1 MKIFKLFPLAC
12 AALMMSACS
21 SDDGNGSENPNIAS
35 EAQYLA
41 VNIVNVGTT
50 PTRAAGDYVNGT
62 DDENQI
68 NKIRFYFFHADGSP
82 YVLTNTTETT
92 TGTDVNWLEQN
103 PPITTTPPTP
113 AGQGTVDKVT
123 EAVLVI
129 QGKSAAAPATMVA
142 VINPET
148 LKDNATL
155 NNNGTVTLSELR
167 DSKFDT
173 QFYKLNAAGTTNE
186 AFVMT
191 NSVYREGGNTICPTL
206 VSGHLE
212 TTDAAAKANPVN
224 IYVERVAAKVSAK
237 VDNTTVPTG
246 FTANPWALGD
256 GTKWATDKYGME
268 VGTFG
273 TSTKIYAVIEGWGV
287 ADENSKA
294 MLEKQIDATWTDG
307 NLGITTWNTADYHRS
322 FWETMKPA
330 VGTDIYT
337 KANHSFNQYT
347 NNIATDFSN
356 ITYTLPN
363 TTQSTVSDVYN
374 GNNLTKFLVAATLR
388 YKDGTTW
395 KNADICRYRGIEYM
409 GGEEKLK
416 AIVAATYNKYY
427 TKNTTTGVYEPLAA
441 SDIKFEYARSV
452 ANTAAKEV
460 ADCQMVPTLVDAT
473 KEYYTKTVSSTGT
486 TYTLVAHNDDVV
498 KDIEMYPADI
508 RVDGKTYYYVPIRHL
523 GAATTNPAYYGVVR
537 NHYYQVNL
545 QSLKGSGSSVY
556 NPDREIKPVIPE
568 EVTSYLAAKINVLQ
582 WRVVSQ
588 DVNLGK

>member
-191 NSVYREGGNTICPTL
+191 NSVYREGGNTICPTF

-237 VDNTTVPTG
+237 VDVDANKLKTG
-246 FTANPWALGD
+246 N
-256 GTKWATDKYGME
+256 GTDWATDQYGME

-273 TSTKIYAVIEGWGV
+273 KSTKIYAVIEGWGV
-287 ADENSKA
+287 ADENSQA
-294 MLEKQIDATWTDG
+294 MLEKQIDATWT
-307 NLGITTWNTADYHRS
+307 NASLGITPWNTADYHRS

-330 VGTDIYT
+330 VGTDIYE
-337 KANHSFNQYT
+337 KANHSFNQYKSKIA
-347 NNIATDFSN
+347 NNFTN

-363 TTQSTVSDVYN
+363 TTQTVVSDVYN
-374 GNNLTKFLVAATLR
+374 DNNLTKFLVAATLK
-388 YKDGTTW
+388 YYDGTTW
-395 KNADICRYRGIEYM
+395 RNADICRYRGIEYM
-409 GGEEKLK
+409 GGEAKLK
-416 AIVAATYNKYY
+416 EVVAATYNKYY
-427 TKNTTTGVYEPLAA
+427 TKNTAGEYEPLAA
-441 SDIKFEYARSV
+441 SDIKFDYTRSV
-452 ANTAAKEV
+452 ENTVAKKV

-486 TYTLVAHNDDVV
+486 TYTLVANNNDVV

-508 RVDGKTYYYVPIRHL
+508 RVNGKTYYYVPIRHL
-523 GAATTNPAYYGVVR
+523 GAATTDPAYYGVVR
-537 NHYYQVNL
+537 NHYYQINL
-545 QSLKGSGSSVY
+545 QSLKGFGSSVY
-556 NPDREIKPVIPE
+556 DPDREIKPVIPAE
-568 EVTSYLAAKINVLQ
+568 ETSYLAAKINVLQ

>member
-12 AALMMSACS
+12 AALMMTACAT
-21 SDDGNGSENPNIAS
+21 DNDENGGGTKPAGD
-35 EAQYLA
+35 AQYLA
-41 VNIVNVGTT
+41 VNIMNVGTT
-50 PTRAAGDYVNGT
+50 PTRATEDYVNGT
-62 DDENQI
+62 DDENKI
-68 NKIRFYFFHADGSP
+68 NTIRFYFFHADGSP

-92 TGTDVNWLEQN
+92 TGTDVNWLEKTN
-103 PPITTTPPTP
+103 PTTKAPTP

-129 QGKSAAAPATMVA
+129 QGKSLAAPATMVA

-155 NNNGTVTLSELR
+155 NNKGTVTLSELR

-212 TTDAAAKANPVN
+212 TSDVAAKNNPVN

-237 VDNTTVPTG
+237 VDDN
-246 FTANPWALGD
+246 NLKLGH
-256 GTKWATDKYGME
+256 GTDWATDQYGME

-273 TSTKIYAVIEGWGV
+273 KSTKIYAVIEGWGI
-287 ADENSKA
+287 ADENSQA
-294 MLEKQIDATWTDG
+294 MLEKQIDATWTNT
-307 NLGITTWNTADYHRS
+307 NLGITPWNTADYHRS

-330 VGTDIYT
+330 VGTDIYK
-337 KANHSFNQYT
+337 KANHSFKQYT
-347 NNIATDFSN
+347 NKIANNFTN

-363 TTQSTVSDVYN
+363 TTQTVVSDVYN
-374 GNNLTKFLVAATLR
+374 GNNLTKFLVAATLK
-388 YKDGTTW
+388 YYDGTTW

-409 GGEEKLK
+409 GGEAKLK
-416 AIVAATYNKYY
+416 EVVAATYNKYY
-427 TKNTTTGVYEPLAA
+427 TKNTTTGEYEPLAA
-441 SDIKFEYARSV
+441 SDIKFDYARSV
-452 ANTAAKEV
+452 ENTSAKKVE
-460 ADCQMVPTLVDAT
+460 DCQMVPTLVDVT
-473 KEYYTKTVSSTGT
+473 KVYYTKNVSGTG
-486 TYTLVAHNDDVV
+486 YTPVADYKIVV

-508 RVDGKTYYYVPIRHL
+508 RVNGKTYYYVPIRHL
-523 GAATTNPAYYGVVR
+523 GAAATNPAYYGVVR

-545 QSLKGSGSSVY
+545 QSLKGFGSSVY
-556 NPDREIKPVIPE
+556 NPDREIKPVIPAE
-568 EVTSYLAAKINVLQ
+568 EASYLAAQINVLQ
-582 WRVVSQ
+582 WRVVKQ

>member
-50 PTRAAGDYVNGT
+50 PTRATEDYVNGT
-62 DDENQI
+62 DDENKI
-68 NKIRFYFFHADGSP
+68 NTIRFYFFHADGSP

-155 NNNGTVTLSELR
+155 NNKGTVTLSELR

-212 TTDAAAKANPVN
+212 TSDLAAKANPVN

-237 VDNTTVPTG
+237 VDVDANKLKTG
-246 FTANPWALGD
+246 N
-256 GTKWATDKYGME
+256 GTDWATDQYGME

-273 TSTKIYAVIEGWGV
+273 KSTKIYAVIEGWGV
-287 ADENSKA
+287 ADENSQA
-294 MLEKQIDATWTDG
+294 MLEKQIDATWT
-307 NLGITTWNTADYHRS
+307 NASLGITTWNTADYHRS

-330 VGTDIYT
+330 VGTDIYK
-337 KANHSFNQYT
+337 KANHSFNEYKSKIA
-347 NNIATDFSN
+347 NNFSN

-363 TTQSTVSDVYN
+363 TTQTVVSDVYN
-374 GNNLTKFLVAATLR
+374 GNNLTKFLVAATLK
-388 YKDGTTW
+388 YYDGTNW
-395 KNADICRYRGIEYM
+395 RNANICRYRGIEYM
-409 GGEEKLK
+409 GGEAKLK
-416 AIVAATYNKYY
+416 EVVAATYNKYY
-427 TKNTTTGVYEPLAA
+427 TKNATGDFEPLAA
-441 SDIKFEYARSV
+441 SDIKFASARSV
-452 ANTAAKEV
+452 ENTAAKVV
-460 ADCQMVPTLVDAT
+460 ADCQMVPTLVDAA

-486 TYTLVAHNDDVV
+486 NYTLVANNNNVV

-508 RVDGKTYYYVPIRHL
+508 RVNGKTYYYVPIRHL
-523 GAATTNPAYYGVVR
+523 GANTTDPAYYGVVR
-537 NHYYQVNL
+537 NHYYQINL
-545 QSLKGSGSSVY
+545 QSLKGFGSSVY
-556 NPDREIKPVIPE
+556 DPDREIKPVIPAE
-568 EVTSYLAAKINVLQ
+568 ETSYLAAKINVLQ

>member
-237 VDNTTVPTG
+237 VDVDANKLKTG
-246 FTANPWALGD
+246 N
-256 GTKWATDKYGME
+256 GTDWATDQYGME

-273 TSTKIYAVIEGWGV
+273 KSTKIYAVIEGWGV
-287 ADENSKA
+287 ADENSQA
-294 MLEKQIDATWTDG
+294 MLEKQIDATWT
-307 NLGITTWNTADYHRS
+307 NATLGITPWNTADYHRS

-330 VGTDIYT
+330 VGTDIYE
-337 KANHSFNQYT
+337 KANHSFNQYKSKIA
-347 NNIATDFSN
+347 NNFTN

-363 TTQSTVSDVYN
+363 TTQTVVSDVYN
-374 GNNLTKFLVAATLR
+374 DNNLTKFLVAATLK
-388 YKDGTTW
+388 YYDGTTW
-395 KNADICRYRGIEYM
+395 RNADICRYRGIEYM
-409 GGEEKLK
+409 GGEAKLK
-416 AIVAATYNKYY
+416 EVVAATYNKYY
-427 TKNTTTGVYEPLAA
+427 TKNTAGEYEPLAA
-441 SDIKFEYARSV
+441 SDIKFDYTRSV
-452 ANTAAKEV
+452 ENTVAKKV

-486 TYTLVAHNDDVV
+486 TYTLVANNNDVV

-508 RVDGKTYYYVPIRHL
+508 RVNGKTYYYVPIRHL

-537 NHYYQVNL
+537 NHYYQINL
-545 QSLKGSGSSVY
+545 QSLKGFGSSVY
-556 NPDREIKPVIPE
+556 DPDREIKPVIPAE
-568 EVTSYLAAKINVLQ
+568 ETSYLAAKINVLQ

-588 DVNLGK
+588 NVNLGK

>member
-41 VNIVNVGTT
+41 VNIVNVGAA
-50 PTRAAGDYVNGT
+50 PTRATEDYVNGT
-62 DDENQI
+62 DDENKI
-68 NKIRFYFFHADGSP
+68 NTIRFYFFHADGSP

-155 NNNGTVTLSELR
+155 NNKGTVTLSELR

-212 TTDAAAKANPVN
+212 TSDLAAKANPVN

-237 VDNTTVPTG
+237 VDVDANKLKTG
-246 FTANPWALGD
+246 N
-256 GTKWATDKYGME
+256 GTDWATDQYGME

-273 TSTKIYAVIEGWGV
+273 KSTKIYAVIEGWGV
-287 ADENSKA
+287 ADENSQA
-294 MLEKQIDATWTDG
+294 MLEKQIDATWT
-307 NLGITTWNTADYHRS
+307 NTSLGITPWNTADYHRS

-330 VGTDIYT
+330 VGTDIYN
-337 KANHSFNQYT
+337 KANHSFNEYT
-347 NNIATDFSN
+347 SKIANNFSN

-363 TTQSTVSDVYN
+363 TTQTVVSDVYN
-374 GNNLTKFLVAATLR
+374 GNNLTKFLVAATLK
-388 YKDGTTW
+388 YYDGTNW
-395 KNADICRYRGIEYM
+395 RNADICRYRGIEYM
-409 GGEEKLK
+409 GGEAKLK
-416 AIVAATYNKYY
+416 EVVAATYNKYY
-427 TKNTTTGVYEPLAA
+427 TKNTAGEYEPLAA
-441 SDIKFEYARSV
+441 SDIKFDYTRSV
-452 ANTAAKEV
+452 ENTVAKKV

-486 TYTLVAHNDDVV
+486 TYTLVANNNDVV

-508 RVDGKTYYYVPIRHL
+508 RVNGKTYYYVPIRHL
-523 GAATTNPAYYGVVR
+523 GAATTDPAYYGVVR
-537 NHYYQVNL
+537 NHYYQINL
-545 QSLKGSGSSVY
+545 QSLKGFGSSVY
-556 NPDREIKPVIPE
+556 DPDREIKPVIPAE
-568 EVTSYLAAKINVLQ
+568 ETSYLAAKINVLQ

>member
-50 PTRAAGDYVNGT
+50 PTRATEDYVNGT
-62 DDENQI
+62 DDENKI
-68 NKIRFYFFHADGSP
+68 NTIRFYFFHADGSP

-155 NNNGTVTLSELR
+155 NNKGTVTLSELR

-212 TTDAAAKANPVN
+212 TSDLAAKANPVN

-237 VDNTTVPTG
+237 VDVDANKLKTG
-246 FTANPWALGD
+246 N
-256 GTKWATDKYGME
+256 GTDWATDQYGME

-273 TSTKIYAVIEGWGV
+273 KSTKIYAVIEGWGV
-287 ADENSKA
+287 ADENSQA
-294 MLEKQIDATWTDG
+294 MLEKQIDATWT
-307 NLGITTWNTADYHRS
+307 NTSLGITPWNTADYHRS

-330 VGTDIYT
+330 VGTDIYN
-337 KANHSFNQYT
+337 KANHSFNEYT
-347 NNIATDFSN
+347 SKIANNFSN

-363 TTQSTVSDVYN
+363 TTQTVVSDVYN
-374 GNNLTKFLVAATLR
+374 GNNLTKFLVAATLK
-388 YKDGTTW
+388 YYDGTNW
-395 KNADICRYRGIEYM
+395 RNADICRYRGIEYM
-409 GGEEKLK
+409 GGEAKLK
-416 AIVAATYNKYY
+416 EVVAATYNKYY
-427 TKNTTTGVYEPLAA
+427 TKNTAGEYEPLAA
-441 SDIKFEYARSV
+441 SDIKFDYTRSV
-452 ANTAAKEV
+452 ENTVAKKV

-486 TYTLVAHNDDVV
+486 TYTLVANNNDVV

-508 RVDGKTYYYVPIRHL
+508 RVNGKTYYYVPIRHL
-523 GAATTNPAYYGVVR
+523 GAATTDPAYYGVVR
-537 NHYYQVNL
+537 NHYYQINL
-545 QSLKGSGSSVY
+545 QSLKGFGSSVY
-556 NPDREIKPVIPE
+556 DPDREIKPVIPAE
-568 EVTSYLAAKINVLQ
+568 ETSYLAAKINVLQ

-588 DVNLGK
+588 SVDLGK

>member
-12 AALMMSACS
+12 AALMMSACG
-21 SDDGNGSENPNIAS
+21 SDNDIEGGSTNPAGD
-35 EAQYLA
+35 AQYLA

-50 PTRAAGDYVNGT
+50 PTRAGEYVDGT
-62 DDENQI
+62 TAENQI
-68 NKIRFYFFHADGSP
+68 SKVRFYFFHDDGSP
-82 YVLTNTTETT
+82 YVLVNTTETT
-92 TGTDVNWLEQN
+92 TDGDVNWLEQI
-103 PPITTTPPTP
+103 PPISITPPTH

-123 EAVLVI
+123 QAVLVI

-148 LKDNATL
+148 LNDNATL
-155 NNNGTVTLSELR
+155 NNKGTVTLSELR

-173 QFYKLNAAGTTNE
+173 QFYKLDAGTNKD
-186 AFVMT
+186 FVMT

-212 TTDAAAKANPVN
+212 ESDTKAKDNPVN

-237 VDNTTVPTG
+237 VDNTTIPTG
-246 FTANPWALGD
+246 FTTNPWALGN
-256 GTKWATDKYGME
+256 GTNWATDNYGME

-273 TSTKIYAVIEGWGV
+273 TSTKIYAVIQGWGV

-294 MLEKQIDATWTDG
+294 MLEKQIDATWTDAT
-307 NLGITTWNTADYHRS
+307 LGITTWNTADYHRS

-347 NNIATDFSN
+347 NKIATDFSN

-363 TTQSTVSDVYN
+363 TTQSVVSDVYN

-409 GGEEKLK
+409 GGEAKLK
-416 AIVAATYNKYY
+416 AVVAATYNKYY
-427 TKNTTTGVYEPLAA
+427 TKNTTTGLYEPLAA
-441 SDIKFEYARSV
+441 SDIKFDYTRSV

-473 KEYYTKTVSSTGT
+473 KGYYTKTVSSTGT
-486 TYTLVAHNDDVV
+486 TYTPVAKDDVV
-498 KDIEMYPADI
+498 KDIETYPADI
-508 RVDGKTYYYVPIRHL
+508 RKNGKTYYYVPIRHL
-523 GAATTNPAYYGVVR
+523 GTATSDPAYYGVVR

-545 QSLKGSGSSVY
+545 QSLKGFGSSVY

-568 EVTSYLAAKINVLQ
+568 EVTSFLAAKINVLQ

-588 DVNLGK
+588 NVNLGK

>member
-50 PTRAAGDYVNGT
+50 PTRGSSADPNYADGTAA
-62 DDENQI
+62 ENQI
-68 NKIRFYFFHADGSP
+68 NKVRFYFFNADGSP
-82 YVLTNTTETT
+82 YTLVGTEETT
-92 TGTDVNWLEQN
+92 TEPNVNWLEQKT
-103 PPITTTPPTP
+103 ITTTE
-113 AGQGTVDKVT
+113 GTTGSVDKVLNT
-123 EAVLVI
+123 VLVI
-129 QGKSAAAPATMVA
+129 NGSKAAAPATMVA

-191 NSVYREGGNTICPTL
+191 NSVYREGGNTICPSL
-206 VSGHLE
+206 ISGHLE
-212 TTDAAAKANPVN
+212 TTADAARTNPVN

-237 VDNTTVPTG
+237 VDDTTVPAG
-246 FTANPWALGD
+246 FSVNPWVKGD
-256 GTKWATDKYGME
+256 GTKWATDQYGME

-273 TSTKIYAVIEGWGV
+273 KSTKIYAVIEGWGV
-287 ADENSKA
+287 ADENSQA
-294 MLEKQIDATWTDG
+294 MLEKQIDATWTNT

-330 VGTDIYT
+330 VGTDIYK
-337 KANHSFNQYT
+337 KANHSFNQYKSK
-347 NNIATDFSN
+347 IATDFTN

-363 TTQSTVSDVYN
+363 TTQTAVSDVYN
-374 GNNLTKFLVAATLR
+374 GNNLTKFLVAATLK
-388 YKDGTTW
+388 YYDGTNW
-395 KNADICRYRGIEYM
+395 QNAEICRYRGIEYM
-409 GGEEKLK
+409 GGEAKLK
-416 AIVAATYNKYY
+416 KVVAATYNKYY
-427 TKNTTTGVYEPLAA
+427 TKNTTGGYEPLAA

-452 ANTAAKEV
+452 ETAKKV
-460 ADCQMVPTLVDAT
+460 ADCQMVPTLVDAA

-486 TYTLVAHNDDVV
+486 TYTKVADNNVVV

-508 RVDGKTYYYVPIRHL
+508 RVNGKTYYYVPIRHL
-523 GAATTNPAYYGVVR
+523 GAAATNPAYYGVVR
-537 NHYYQVNL
+537 NHYYQINL
-545 QSLKGSGSSVY
+545 QSLKGFGSSVY
-556 NPDREIKPVIPE
+556 NPDKEIIPVIPAE
-568 EVTSYLAAKINVLQ
+568 ETSYLAAQINVLQ

>member
-21 SDDGNGSENPNIAS
+21 SDNDIEGGSTNPAGD
-35 EAQYLA
+35 AQYLA

-50 PTRAAGDYVNGT
+50 PTRATDYVNGT
-62 DDENQI
+62 DDEN
-68 NKIRFYFFHADGSP
+68 KISNVRFYFFHDDGSP
-82 YVLTNTTETT
+82 YVLVNTTETT
-92 TGTDVNWLEQN
+92 TDGDVNWLEQR
-103 PPITTTPPTP
+103 PPISITSPTP

-142 VINPET
+142 IINPET
-148 LKDNATL
+148 LNDATL
-155 NNNGTVTLSELR
+155 NNKGTVTLSELR

-173 QFYKLNAAGTTNE
+173 QFYKLNAGTNE
-186 AFVMT
+186 DFVMT

-212 TTDAAAKANPVN
+212 ESDTEARNNPVN

-246 FTANPWALGD
+246 STTNPWALGD
-256 GTKWATDKYGME
+256 GTNWETDKYGME

-294 MLEKQIDATWTDG
+294 MLEKQIDATWNDG

-347 NNIATDFSN
+347 NKIATDFSN

-427 TKNTTTGVYEPLAA
+427 TKNTAGGYEPLAA

-452 ANTAAKEV
+452 ANASAKKVE
-460 ADCQMVPTLVDAT
+460 DCQMVPTLVDAT

-486 TYTLVAHNDDVV
+486 SYTKVTDNNSVV

-508 RVDGKTYYYVPIRHL
+508 RVNGKTYYYVPIRHL
-523 GAATTNPAYYGVVR
+523 GAATTDPAYYGVVR

-545 QSLKGSGSSVY
+545 QSLKGFGSSVY

-588 DVNLGK
+588 NVNLGK

>member
-237 VDNTTVPTG
+237 VDVDANKLKTG
-246 FTANPWALGD
+246 N
-256 GTKWATDKYGME
+256 GTDWATDQYGME

-273 TSTKIYAVIEGWGV
+273 KSTKIYAVIEGWGV
-287 ADENSKA
+287 ADENSQA
-294 MLEKQIDATWTDG
+294 MLEKQIDATWTNT
-307 NLGITTWNTADYHRS
+307 NLGITPWNTADYHRS

-330 VGTDIYT
+330 AGTDIYT

-347 NNIATDFSN
+347 NKIANDFTN

-363 TTQSTVSDVYN
+363 TTQSVVSDVYN
-374 GNNLTKFLVAATLR
+374 GNNLTKFLVAATLK
-388 YKDGTTW
+388 YYDGTNW
-395 KNADICRYRGIEYM
+395 VNADICRYRGIEYM
-409 GGEEKLK
+409 GGEAKLK
-416 AIVAATYNKYY
+416 AVVAATYNKYY
-427 TKNTTTGVYEPLAA
+427 TKNTTTGGYEPLAA
-441 SDIKFEYARSV
+441 SDIKFDYARSV
-452 ANTAAKEV
+452 ANAAAKKVE
-460 ADCQMVPTLVDAT
+460 DCQMVPTLVDAT
-473 KEYYTKTVSSTGT
+473 KGYYTKTVSSTGT
-486 TYTLVAHNDDVV
+486 TYTPVAKDDVV

-508 RVDGKTYYYVPIRHL
+508 RENGKTYYYVPIRHL

-545 QSLKGSGSSVY
+545 QSLKGFGSSVY

>member
-1 MKIFKLFPLAC
+1 MKMFKFFPLAC
-12 AALMMSACS
+12 AAMMMCACS
-21 SDDGNGSENPNIAS
+21 SDDPGDGKGNPNIAS

-50 PTRAAGDYVNGT
+50 PTRAEVYENGT
-62 DDENQI
+62 DAENQI
-68 NKIRFYFFHADGSP
+68 SKVRFYFFHDDGSP
-82 YVLTNTTETT
+82 YVLVNTTETT
-92 TGTDVNWLEQN
+92 TDGDVNWLEQI
-103 PPITTTPPTP
+103 PPIHTTSPTP

-123 EAVLVI
+123 QAVLVI

-155 NNNGTVTLSELR
+155 NNKGTVTLSELR

-186 AFVMT
+186 DFVMT

-212 TTDAAAKANPVN
+212 GSDTEAKANPVN

-237 VDNTTVPTG
+237 VDNTTIPTG
-246 FTANPWALGD
+246 FTTNPWALGD
-256 GTKWATDKYGME
+256 GTNWATDKYGME

-294 MLEKQIDATWTDG
+294 MLEKQIDATWTDAT
-307 NLGITTWNTADYHRS
+307 LGIATWNTADYHRS

-330 VGTDIYT
+330 VGADIYT
-337 KANHSFNQYT
+337 KANHSFKQYT
-347 NNIATDFSN
+347 NKIATDFTN

-363 TTQSTVSDVYN
+363 TTQTVVSEVYN

-388 YKDGTTW
+388 YKEGTTW

-409 GGEEKLK
+409 GGEAKLK
-416 AIVAATYNKYY
+416 AVVAATYNKYY
-427 TKNTTTGVYEPLAA
+427 TKNTTGGYEPLAV
-441 SDIKFEYARSV
+441 SDIKFVYDRSV
-452 ANTAAKEV
+452 PNAAAKKVE
-460 ADCQMVPTLVDAT
+460 DCQMVPTLVDAT

-486 TYTLVAHNDDVV
+486 SYTKVTDNNSVV

-508 RVDGKTYYYVPIRHL
+508 RVNGKTYYYVPIRHL
-523 GAATTNPAYYGVVR
+523 GAPTTAPAYYGVVR
-537 NHYYQVNL
+537 NHYYQINL
-545 QSLKGSGSSVY
+545 QSLKGFGSSVY

-568 EVTSYLAAKINVLQ
+568 EETSYLAAKINVLQ

>member
-12 AALMMSACS
+12 AALMMSACG
-21 SDDGNGSENPNIAS
+21 SDNDIEGGATKPGGD
-35 EAQYLA
+35 AQYLA

-50 PTRAAGDYVNGT
+50 PTRATEDYVNGT
-62 DDENQI
+62 DDENKI
-68 NKIRFYFFHADGSP
+68 NTIRFYFFHADGSP

-92 TGTDVNWLEQN
+92 TGTDVNWLEKN
-103 PPITTTPPTP
+103 APSTTAPTP
-113 AGQGTVDKVT
+113 AGQGTVDKIT

-155 NNNGTVTLSELR
+155 NNKGTVTLSELR

-212 TTDAAAKANPVN
+212 TSDVAAKNNPVN

-237 VDNTTVPTG
+237 VDDN
-246 FTANPWALGD
+246 NLKLGH
-256 GTKWATDKYGME
+256 GTDWATDQYGME

-273 TSTKIYAVIEGWGV
+273 KSTKIYAVIEGWGV
-287 ADENSKA
+287 ADENSQA
-294 MLEKQIDATWTDG
+294 MLEKQIDATWTDT

-330 VGTDIYT
+330 VGTNIYK

-347 NNIATDFSN
+347 SKIGTDFTN

-363 TTQSTVSDVYN
+363 TTQTVVSDVYN
-374 GNNLTKFLVAATLR
+374 GNNLTKFLVAATLK
-388 YKDGTTW
+388 YYDGTTW

-409 GGEEKLK
+409 GGEAKLK
-416 AIVAATYNKYY
+416 EVVAATYNKYY
-427 TKNTTTGVYEPLAA
+427 TKNATGDFEPLAA
-441 SDIKFEYARSV
+441 SDIKFTYARSV
-452 ANTAAKEV
+452 ENTAAKVV
-460 ADCQMVPTLVDAT
+460 ADCQMVPTLVDAA

-486 TYTLVAHNDDVV
+486 NYTLVANNNNVV

-508 RVDGKTYYYVPIRHL
+508 RVNGKTYYYVPIRHL
-523 GAATTNPAYYGVVR
+523 GANTTDPAYYGVVR
-537 NHYYQVNL
+537 NHYYQINL
-545 QSLKGSGSSVY
+545 QSLKGFGSSVY
-556 NPDREIKPVIPE
+556 DPDKEIIPVIPAE
-568 EVTSYLAAKINVLQ
+568 ETSYLAAQINVLQ
-582 WRVVSQ
+582 WRVVKQ

>member
-1 MKIFKLFPLAC
+1 MKMFKFFPLAC
-12 AALMMSACS
+12 AAMMMCACS
-21 SDDGNGSENPNIAS
+21 SDDPGEGKGNPNVAG

-50 PTRAAGDYVNGT
+50 PTRAGEVYENGT
-62 DDENQI
+62 DAE
-68 NKIRFYFFHADGSP
+68 NKISMVRFYFFHADGSP
-82 YVLTNTTETT
+82 YVLTNTDETT
-92 TGTDVNWLEQN
+92 TGTDVNWLEQK
-103 PPITTTPPTP
+103 PPINTTSPTP
-113 AGQGTVDKVT
+113 EGQGTVDKVT
-123 EAVLVI
+123 ESVLVI

-148 LKDNATL
+148 LKDNETL
-155 NNNGTVTLSELR
+155 NNKGTVTLSELR

-173 QFYKLNAAGTTNE
+173 QFYKLNGGTNE
-186 AFVMT
+186 DFVMT

-212 TTDAAAKANPVN
+212 TSATAAKDNPVN

-246 FTANPWALGD
+246 FTANPWEVGD
-256 GTKWATDKYGME
+256 GTKWATDQYGME

-273 TSTKIYAVIEGWGV
+273 KSTKIYAVIEGWGV
-287 ADENSKA
+287 ADENSQA
-294 MLEKQIDATWTDG
+294 MLEKQIDATWTDT

-330 VGTDIYT
+330 VGTDIYK

-347 NNIATDFSN
+347 SKIATDFTN

-363 TTQSTVSDVYN
+363 TTQTVVSDVYN
-374 GNNLTKFLVAATLR
+374 GNNLTKFLVAATLK
-388 YKDGTTW
+388 YYDGTTW

-409 GGEEKLK
+409 GGEAKLK
-416 AIVAATYNKYY
+416 AVVAATYNKYY
-427 TKNTTTGVYEPLAA
+427 TKNTTGGYEPLAA
-441 SDIKFEYARSV
+441 SDIKFDYARSV
-452 ANTAAKEV
+452 ENTAAMKVE
-460 ADCQMVPTLVDAT
+460 DCQMVPTLADAT

-486 TYTLVAHNDDVV
+486 TYTLVTNNDIVV
-498 KDIEMYPADI
+498 KDIETYPADI
-508 RVDGKTYYYVPIRHL
+508 RVNGKTYYYVPIRHL
-523 GAATTNPAYYGVVR
+523 GGAATNPAYYGVVR

-545 QSLKGSGSSVY
+545 QSLKGFGSSVY
-556 NPDREIKPVIPE
+556 NPDREIKPVIPDE
-568 EVTSYLAAKINVLQ
+568 EHSYLAAKINVLQ

>member
-50 PTRAAGDYVNGT
+50 PTRATEDYVNGT
-62 DDENQI
+62 DDENKI
-68 NKIRFYFFHADGSP
+68 NTIRFYFFHADGSP

-155 NNNGTVTLSELR
+155 NNKGTVTLSELR

-212 TTDAAAKANPVN
+212 TSDLAAKANPVN

-237 VDNTTVPTG
+237 VDVDANKLKTG
-246 FTANPWALGD
+246 N
-256 GTKWATDKYGME
+256 GTDWATDQYGME

-273 TSTKIYAVIEGWGV
+273 KSTKIYAVIEGWGV
-287 ADENSKA
+287 ADENSQA
-294 MLEKQIDATWTDG
+294 MLEKQIDATWT
-307 NLGITTWNTADYHRS
+307 NTSLGITPWNTADYHRS

-330 VGTDIYT
+330 VGTDIYN
-337 KANHSFNQYT
+337 KANHSFNEYT
-347 NNIATDFSN
+347 SKIANNFSN

-363 TTQSTVSDVYN
+363 TTQTVVSDVYN
-374 GNNLTKFLVAATLR
+374 GNNLTKFLVAATLK
-388 YKDGTTW
+388 YYDGTNW
-395 KNADICRYRGIEYM
+395 RNADICRYRGIEYM
-409 GGEEKLK
+409 GGEAKLK
-416 AIVAATYNKYY
+416 EVVAATYNKYY
-427 TKNTTTGVYEPLAA
+427 TKNTAGEYEPLAA
-441 SDIKFEYARSV
+441 SDIKFDYTRSV
-452 ANTAAKEV
+452 ENTVAKKV

-486 TYTLVAHNDDVV
+486 TYTKVADNNVVV

-508 RVDGKTYYYVPIRHL
+508 RVNGKTYYYVPIRHL
-523 GAATTNPAYYGVVR
+523 GAATTDPAYYGVVR
-537 NHYYQVNL
+537 NHYYQINL
-545 QSLKGSGSSVY
+545 QSLKGFGSSVY
-556 NPDREIKPVIPE
+556 DPDREIKPVIPAE
-568 EVTSYLAAKINVLQ
+568 ETSYLAAKINVLQ

>member
-50 PTRAAGDYVNGT
+50 PTRATEDYVNGT
-62 DDENQI
+62 DDENKI
-68 NKIRFYFFHADGSP
+68 NTIRFYFFHADGSP

-155 NNNGTVTLSELR
+155 NNKGTVTLSELR

-212 TTDAAAKANPVN
+212 TSDLAAKANPVN

-237 VDNTTVPTG
+237 VDVDANKLKTG
-246 FTANPWALGD
+246 N
-256 GTKWATDKYGME
+256 GTDWATDQYGME

-273 TSTKIYAVIEGWGV
+273 KSTKIYAVIEGWGV
-287 ADENSKA
+287 ADENSQA
-294 MLEKQIDATWTDG
+294 MLEKQIDATWT
-307 NLGITTWNTADYHRS
+307 NTSLGITPWNTADYHRS

-330 VGTDIYT
+330 VGTDIYN
-337 KANHSFNQYT
+337 KANHSFNEYT
-347 NNIATDFSN
+347 SKIANNFSN

-363 TTQSTVSDVYN
+363 TTQTVVSDVYN
-374 GNNLTKFLVAATLR
+374 GNNLTKFLVAATLK
-388 YKDGTTW
+388 YYDGTNW
-395 KNADICRYRGIEYM
+395 RNADICRYRGIEYM
-409 GGEEKLK
+409 GGEAKLK
-416 AIVAATYNKYY
+416 EVVAATYNKYY
-427 TKNTTTGVYEPLAA
+427 TKNTAGEYEPLAA
-441 SDIKFEYARSV
+441 SDIKFDYTRSV
-452 ANTAAKEV
+452 ENTVAKKV

-486 TYTLVAHNDDVV
+486 TYTLVANNNDVV

-508 RVDGKTYYYVPIRHL
+508 RVNGKTYYYVPIRHL
-523 GAATTNPAYYGVVR
+523 GAATTDPAYYGVVR
-537 NHYYQVNL
+537 NHYYQINL
-545 QSLKGSGSSVY
+545 QSLKGFGSSVY
-556 NPDREIKPVIPE
+556 DPDREIKPVIPAE
-568 EVTSYLAAKINVLQ
+568 ETSYLAAKINVLQ

>member
-21 SDDGNGSENPNIAS
+21 SDDVNGSENPNIAS

-50 PTRAAGDYVNGT
+50 PTRATEDYVNGT
-62 DDENQI
+62 DDENKI
-68 NKIRFYFFHADGSP
+68 NTIRFYFFHADGSP

-155 NNNGTVTLSELR
+155 NNKGTVTLSELR

-173 QFYKLNAAGTTNE
+173 QFYKLEAGTNK

-212 TTDAAAKANPVN
+212 TSDLAAKANPVN

-237 VDNTTVPTG
+237 VDDTTVPTG
-246 FTANPWALGD
+246 FTANPWEVGD
-256 GTKWATDKYGME
+256 GTKWATDQYGME

-273 TSTKIYAVIEGWGV
+273 KSTKIYAVIEGWGV
-287 ADENSKA
+287 ADENSQA
-294 MLEKQIDATWTDG
+294 MLEKQIDATWT
-307 NLGITTWNTADYHRS
+307 NTSLGITPWNTADYHRS

-330 VGTDIYT
+330 VGTDIYN
-337 KANHSFNQYT
+337 KANHSFNEYT
-347 NNIATDFSN
+347 SKIANNFSN

-363 TTQSTVSDVYN
+363 TTQTVVSDVYN
-374 GNNLTKFLVAATLR
+374 GNNLTKFLVAATLK
-388 YKDGTTW
+388 YYDGTNW
-395 KNADICRYRGIEYM
+395 RNADICRYRGIEYM
-409 GGEEKLK
+409 GGEAKLK
-416 AIVAATYNKYY
+416 EVVAATYNKYY
-427 TKNTTTGVYEPLAA
+427 TKNTAGEYEPLAA
-441 SDIKFEYARSV
+441 SDIKFDYTRSV
-452 ANTAAKEV
+452 ENTVAKKV
-460 ADCQMVPTLVDAT
+460 ADCQMVPTLVDRT

-486 TYTLVAHNDDVV
+486 TYTLVTNNDDVV

-508 RVDGKTYYYVPIRHL
+508 RENGKTYYYVPIRHL
-523 GAATTNPAYYGVVR
+523 GAATTDPAYYGVVR
-537 NHYYQVNL
+537 NHYYQINL
-545 QSLKGSGSSVY
+545 QSLKGFGSSVY
-556 NPDREIKPVIPE
+556 NPDREIKPVIPAE
-568 EVTSYLAAKINVLQ
+568 ETSYLAAKINVLQ

>member
-1 MKIFKLFPLAC
+1 
-12 AALMMSACS
+12 MSACS

-50 PTRAAGDYVNGT
+50 PTRATGDYVNGT

-155 NNNGTVTLSELR
+155 NNKGTVTLSELR

-212 TTDAAAKANPVN
+212 TSDLAAKANPVN

-237 VDNTTVPTG
+237 VDVDANKLKTG
-246 FTANPWALGD
+246 N
-256 GTKWATDKYGME
+256 GTDWATDQYGME

-273 TSTKIYAVIEGWGV
+273 KSTKIYAVIEGWGV
-287 ADENSKA
+287 ADENSQA
-294 MLEKQIDATWTDG
+294 MLEKQIDATWTDT

-330 VGTDIYT
+330 VGTDIYK

-347 NNIATDFSN
+347 SKIANNFTN

-363 TTQSTVSDVYN
+363 TTQTVVSDVYN
-374 GNNLTKFLVAATLR
+374 DNNLTKFLVAATLK
-388 YKDGTTW
+388 YYDGTTW
-395 KNADICRYRGIEYM
+395 RNADICRYRGIEYM
-409 GGEEKLK
+409 GGEAKLK
-416 AIVAATYNKYY
+416 EVVAATYNKYY
-427 TKNTTTGVYEPLAA
+427 TKNTAGEYEPLAA
-441 SDIKFEYARSV
+441 SDIKFDYTRSV
-452 ANTAAKEV
+452 ANTAAKKV

-486 TYTLVAHNDDVV
+486 TYTLVANNNDVV

-508 RVDGKTYYYVPIRHL
+508 RVNGKTYYYVPIRHL
-523 GAATTNPAYYGVVR
+523 GAATTDPAYYGVVR
-537 NHYYQVNL
+537 NHYYQINL
-545 QSLKGSGSSVY
+545 QSLKGFGSSVY
-556 NPDREIKPVIPE
+556 DPDREIKPVIPAE
-568 EVTSYLAAKINVLQ
+568 ETSYLAAKINVLQ

-588 DVNLGK
+588 DVDLGK

>member
-1 MKIFKLFPLAC
+1 MKMFKFFPLAC
-12 AALMMSACS
+12 AAMMMCACS
-21 SDDGNGSENPNIAS
+21 SDDPGDGKGNPNIAS

-50 PTRAAGDYVNGT
+50 PTRAEVYENGT
-62 DDENQI
+62 DAE
-68 NKIRFYFFHADGSP
+68 NKISNVRFYFFHDDGSP
-82 YVLTNTTETT
+82 YVLVNTTETT

-155 NNNGTVTLSELR
+155 NNKGTVTLSELR

-173 QFYKLNAAGTTNE
+173 QFYKLEAGTNK

-212 TTDAAAKANPVN
+212 TSDLAAKANPVN

-237 VDNTTVPTG
+237 VDDN
-246 FTANPWALGD
+246 NLKLGH
-256 GTKWATDKYGME
+256 GTDWATDQYGME

-273 TSTKIYAVIEGWGV
+273 KSTKIYAVIEGWGV
-287 ADENSKA
+287 ADENSQA
-294 MLEKQIDATWTDG
+294 MLEKQIDATWT
-307 NLGITTWNTADYHRS
+307 NASLGITPWNTADYHRS

-330 VGTDIYT
+330 VGTDIYK

-347 NNIATDFSN
+347 NKIANNFTN

-363 TTQSTVSDVYN
+363 TTQTVVSDVYN
-374 GNNLTKFLVAATLR
+374 DNNLTKFLVAATLK
-388 YKDGTTW
+388 YYDGTNW
-395 KNADICRYRGIEYM
+395 RNADICRYRGIEYM
-409 GGEEKLK
+409 GGEAKLK
-416 AIVAATYNKYY
+416 EVVAATYNKYY
-427 TKNTTTGVYEPLAA
+427 TKNTTTGEYEPLAA
-441 SDIKFEYARSV
+441 SDIKFDYARSV
-452 ANTAAKEV
+452 ENTSAKKVE
-460 ADCQMVPTLVDAT
+460 DCQMVPTLVDVT
-473 KEYYTKTVSSTGT
+473 KVYYTKNVSGTG
-486 TYTLVAHNDDVV
+486 YTPVADYKIVV

-508 RVDGKTYYYVPIRHL
+508 RVNGKTYYYVPIRHL
-523 GAATTNPAYYGVVR
+523 GAAATNPAYYGVVR
-537 NHYYQVNL
+537 NHYYQINL
-545 QSLKGSGSSVY
+545 QSLKGFGSSVY
-556 NPDREIKPVIPE
+556 NPDKEIIPVIPAE
-568 EVTSYLAAKINVLQ
+568 ETSYLAAQINVLQ

>member
-50 PTRAAGDYVNGT
+50 PTRATEDYVNGT
-62 DDENQI
+62 DDENKI
-68 NKIRFYFFHADGSP
+68 NTIRFYFFHADGSP

-155 NNNGTVTLSELR
+155 NNKGTVTLSELR

-212 TTDAAAKANPVN
+212 TSDLAAKANPVN

-237 VDNTTVPTG
+237 VDVDANKLKTG
-246 FTANPWALGD
+246 N
-256 GTKWATDKYGME
+256 GTDWATDQYGME

-273 TSTKIYAVIEGWGV
+273 KSTKIYAVIEGWGV
-287 ADENSKA
+287 ADENSQA
-294 MLEKQIDATWTDG
+294 MLEKQIDATWT
-307 NLGITTWNTADYHRS
+307 NTSLGITPWNTADYHRS

-330 VGTDIYT
+330 VGTDIYN
-337 KANHSFNQYT
+337 KANHSFNEYT
-347 NNIATDFSN
+347 SKIANNFSN

-363 TTQSTVSDVYN
+363 TTQTVVSDVYN
-374 GNNLTKFLVAATLR
+374 GNNLTKFLVAATLK
-388 YKDGTTW
+388 YYDGTNW
-395 KNADICRYRGIEYM
+395 RNADICRYRGIEYM
-409 GGEEKLK
+409 GGEAKLK
-416 AIVAATYNKYY
+416 EVVAATYNKYY
-427 TKNTTTGVYEPLAA
+427 TKNTAGEYEPLAA
-441 SDIKFEYARSV
+441 SDIKFDYTRSV
-452 ANTAAKEV
+452 ENTVAKKV

-486 TYTLVAHNDDVV
+486 TYTLVANNNDVV

-508 RVDGKTYYYVPIRHL
+508 RVNGKTYYYVPIRHL
-523 GAATTNPAYYGVVR
+523 GAATTDPAYYGVVR
-537 NHYYQVNL
+537 NHYYQINL
-545 QSLKGSGSSVY
+545 QSLKGFGSSVY
-556 NPDREIKPVIPE
+556 DPDREIKPVIPAE
-568 EVTSYLAAKINVLQ
+568 ETSYLAAKINVLQ

-588 DVNLGK
+588 KVDLGK

>member
-12 AALMMSACS
+12 AALMMTACAT
-21 SDDGNGSENPNIAS
+21 DNDENGGGTKPAGD
-35 EAQYLA
+35 AQYLA
-41 VNIVNVGTT
+41 VNIMNVGTT
-50 PTRAAGDYVNGT
+50 PTRATEDYVNGT
-62 DDENQI
+62 DDENKI
-68 NKIRFYFFHADGSP
+68 NTIRFYFFHADGSP

-92 TGTDVNWLEQN
+92 TGTDVNWLEKTN
-103 PPITTTPPTP
+103 PTTKAPTP

-129 QGKSAAAPATMVA
+129 QGKSLAAPATMVA

-155 NNNGTVTLSELR
+155 NNKGTVTLSELR

-212 TTDAAAKANPVN
+212 TSDVAAKNNPVN

-237 VDNTTVPTG
+237 VDDN
-246 FTANPWALGD
+246 NLKLGH
-256 GTKWATDKYGME
+256 GTDWATDQYGME

-273 TSTKIYAVIEGWGV
+273 KSTKIYAVIEGWGI
-287 ADENSKA
+287 ADENSQA
-294 MLEKQIDATWTDG
+294 MLEKQIDATWTNT
-307 NLGITTWNTADYHRS
+307 NLGITPWNTADYHRS

-330 VGTDIYT
+330 VGTDIYK
-337 KANHSFNQYT
+337 KANHSFKQYT
-347 NNIATDFSN
+347 NKIANNFTN

-363 TTQSTVSDVYN
+363 TTQTVVSDVYN
-374 GNNLTKFLVAATLR
+374 GNNLTKFLVAATLK
-388 YKDGTTW
+388 YYDGTTW

-409 GGEEKLK
+409 GGEAKLK
-416 AIVAATYNKYY
+416 EVVAATYNKYY
-427 TKNTTTGVYEPLAA
+427 TKNTTTGEYEPLAA
-441 SDIKFEYARSV
+441 SDIKFDYARSIE
-452 ANTAAKEV
+452 NTSAKKVE
-460 ADCQMVPTLVDAT
+460 DCQMVPTLVDVT
-473 KEYYTKTVSSTGT
+473 KVYYTKNVSGTG
-486 TYTLVAHNDDVV
+486 YTPVADYKIVV

-508 RVDGKTYYYVPIRHL
+508 RVNGKTYYYVPIRHL
-523 GAATTNPAYYGVVR
+523 GAAATNPAYYGVVR

-545 QSLKGSGSSVY
+545 QSLKGFGSSVY
-556 NPDREIKPVIPE
+556 NPDREIKPVIPAE
-568 EVTSYLAAKINVLQ
+568 ETSYLAAQINVLQ
-582 WRVVSQ
+582 WRVVKQ

>member
-1 MKIFKLFPLAC
+1 MKISKLFPFAC
-12 AALMMSACS
+12 AALMMTACG
-21 SDDGNGSENPNIAS
+21 SDNDIEGGATNPGGD
-35 EAQYLA
+35 AQYLA

-50 PTRAAGDYVNGT
+50 PTRAEVYENGT
-62 DDENQI
+62 DAE
-68 NKIRFYFFHADGSP
+68 NKISKVRFYFFHDDGSP
-82 YVLTNTTETT
+82 YVLVNTTETT
-92 TGTDVNWLEQN
+92 TSTDVNWLEQI
-103 PPITTTPPTP
+103 PPITIAPPTP

-142 VINPET
+142 IINPQT
-148 LKDNATL
+148 LKDNTTL

-173 QFYKLNAAGTTNE
+173 KFYNLNAGTSTNE
-186 AFVMT
+186 DFVMT

-246 FTANPWALGD
+246 FTVNPWALGD

-294 MLEKQIDATWTDG
+294 MLEKQIDATWTDT

-322 FWETMKPA
+322 FWETMKSA

-347 NNIATDFSN
+347 NKIATDFSN

-363 TTQSTVSDVYN
+363 TTQTVVADVYN
-374 GNNLTKFLVAATLR
+374 GNNLTKFLVAATLK
-388 YKDGTTW
+388 YYDGTTW

-409 GGEEKLK
+409 GGEAKLK

-441 SDIKFEYARSV
+441 SDIKFEYARSE
-452 ANTAAKEV
+452 ANAAAKEV
-460 ADCQMVPTLVDAT
+460 LDCQMVPTLVDAT
-473 KEYYTKTVSSTGT
+473 KPYYTKTVSSTGT
-486 TYTLVAHNDDVV
+486 TYTPVANNKDVV

-508 RVDGKTYYYVPIRHL
+508 RENGKTYYYVPIRHL

-545 QSLKGSGSSVY
+545 QSLKGFGSSVY
-556 NPDREIKPVIPE
+556 NPDREINPVIPKE
-568 EVTSYLAAKINVLQ
+568 ETSYLAAQINVLQ

>member
-12 AALMMSACS
+12 AALMMSACG
-21 SDDGNGSENPNIAS
+21 SDNDIEGGATNPAGD
-35 EAQYLA
+35 AQYLA

-50 PTRAAGDYVNGT
+50 PTRATDYVNGT
-62 DDENQI
+62 DAE
-68 NKIRFYFFHADGSP
+68 NKISKVRFYFFHDDGSP
-82 YVLTNTTETT
+82 YVLVNTTETT
-92 TGTDVNWLEQN
+92 TDGDVNWLEQN
-103 PPITTTPPTP
+103 PPISTTPPTP

-148 LKDNATL
+148 LNNATL
-155 NNNGTVTLSELR
+155 NNKGTVTLSELR

-173 QFYKLNAAGTTNE
+173 QFYKLNAGTNE
-186 AFVMT
+186 DFVMT

-212 TTDAAAKANPVN
+212 ESDTEARNNPVN

-246 FTANPWALGD
+246 STTNPWALGD
-256 GTKWATDKYGME
+256 GTNWETDKYGME

-273 TSTKIYAVIEGWGV
+273 TSTRIYAVIEGWGV

-294 MLEKQIDATWTDG
+294 MLEKQIDATWTDAT
-307 NLGITTWNTADYHRS
+307 LGITTWNTADYHRS

-347 NNIATDFSN
+347 NKIATDYSN

-427 TKNTTTGVYEPLAA
+427 TKNTAGGYEPLAA

-452 ANTAAKEV
+452 ANASAKKVE
-460 ADCQMVPTLVDAT
+460 DCQMVPTLVDAT
-473 KEYYTKTVSSTGT
+473 KEYYTKTVSSTST
-486 TYTLVAHNDDVV
+486 SYTKVTDNNSVV

-508 RVDGKTYYYVPIRHL
+508 RVNGKTYYYVPIRHL
-523 GAATTNPAYYGVVR
+523 GALTTDPAYYGVVR

-545 QSLKGSGSSVY
+545 QSLKGFGSSVY

>member
-50 PTRAAGDYVNGT
+50 PTRATEDYVNGT
-62 DDENQI
+62 DDENKI
-68 NKIRFYFFHADGSP
+68 NTIRFYFFHADGSP

-155 NNNGTVTLSELR
+155 NNKGTVTLSELR

-191 NSVYREGGNTICPTL
+191 NSVYREGGKTICPTL

-212 TTDAAAKANPVN
+212 TSDLAAKANPVN

-237 VDNTTVPTG
+237 VDVDANKLKTG
-246 FTANPWALGD
+246 N
-256 GTKWATDKYGME
+256 GTDWATDQYGME

-273 TSTKIYAVIEGWGV
+273 KSTKIYAVIEGWGV
-287 ADENSKA
+287 ADENSQA
-294 MLEKQIDATWTDG
+294 MLEKQIDATWT
-307 NLGITTWNTADYHRS
+307 NTSLGITPWNTADYHRS

-330 VGTDIYT
+330 VGTDIYN
-337 KANHSFNQYT
+337 KANHSFNEYT
-347 NNIATDFSN
+347 SKIANNFSN

-363 TTQSTVSDVYN
+363 TTQTVVSDVYN
-374 GNNLTKFLVAATLR
+374 GNNLTKFLVAATLK
-388 YKDGTTW
+388 YYDGTNW
-395 KNADICRYRGIEYM
+395 RNADICRYRGIEYM
-409 GGEEKLK
+409 GGEAKLK
-416 AIVAATYNKYY
+416 EVVAATYNKYY
-427 TKNTTTGVYEPLAA
+427 TKNTAGEYEPLAA
-441 SDIKFEYARSV
+441 SDIKFDYTRSV
-452 ANTAAKEV
+452 ENTVAKKV

-486 TYTLVAHNDDVV
+486 TYTLVANNNDVV

-508 RVDGKTYYYVPIRHL
+508 RVNGKTYYYVPIRHL
-523 GAATTNPAYYGVVR
+523 GAATTDPAYYGVVR
-537 NHYYQVNL
+537 NHYYQINL
-545 QSLKGSGSSVY
+545 QSLKGFGSSVY
-556 NPDREIKPVIPE
+556 DPDREIKPVIPAE
-568 EVTSYLAAKINVLQ
+568 ETSYLAAKINVLQ

>member
-1 MKIFKLFPLAC
+1 MKFFKFFPLAC

-50 PTRAAGDYVNGT
+50 PTRAEVYENGT
-62 DDENQI
+62 DAE
-68 NKIRFYFFHADGSP
+68 NKISNVRFYFFHDDGSP
-82 YVLTNTTETT
+82 YVLVNTTETT
-92 TGTDVNWLEQN
+92 TGTDVNWLEQI

-155 NNNGTVTLSELR
+155 NNKGTVTLSELR

-173 QFYKLNAAGTTNE
+173 QFYKLNAGTSTNE
-186 AFVMT
+186 DFVMT

-212 TTDAAAKANPVN
+212 TDADAAKNNPVN

-237 VDNTTVPTG
+237 VDDN
-246 FTANPWALGD
+246 NLKLGH
-256 GTKWATDKYGME
+256 GTDWATDQYGME

-273 TSTKIYAVIEGWGV
+273 KSTKIYAVIEGWGV
-287 ADENSKA
+287 ADENSQA
-294 MLEKQIDATWTDG
+294 MLEKQIDATWKDT
-307 NLGITTWNTADYHRS
+307 NLGITPWNTADYHRS

-330 VGTDIYT
+330 VGTDIYK
-337 KANHSFNQYT
+337 KANHSFKQYT
-347 NNIATDFSN
+347 NKIANNFTN

-363 TTQSTVSDVYN
+363 TTQTVVSDVYN
-374 GNNLTKFLVAATLR
+374 GNNLTKFLVAATLK
-388 YKDGTTW
+388 YYDGTTW

-409 GGEEKLK
+409 GGEAKLK
-416 AIVAATYNKYY
+416 EVVAATYNKYY
-427 TKNTTTGVYEPLAA
+427 TKNTTTGEFEPLAA
-441 SDIKFEYARSV
+441 SDIKFEYDRSV
-452 ANTAAKEV
+452 ENTVAKKV
-460 ADCQMVPTLVDAT
+460 ADCQMVPTLADAA

-486 TYTLVAHNDDVV
+486 TYTKVADNNEVV

-508 RVDGKTYYYVPIRHL
+508 RVNGKTYYYVPIRHL
-523 GAATTNPAYYGVVR
+523 GAATTDPAYYGVVR
-537 NHYYQVNL
+537 NHYYQINL
-545 QSLKGSGSSVY
+545 QSLKGFGSSVY
-556 NPDREIKPVIPE
+556 NPDREIKPVIPAE
-568 EVTSYLAAKINVLQ
+568 ETSYLAAKINVLQ

-588 DVNLGK
+588 NVDLGKK

>member
-1 MKIFKLFPLAC
+1 MKIFKFFPLAC

-50 PTRAAGDYVNGT
+50 PTRATEDYVNGT
-62 DDENQI
+62 DDENKI
-68 NKIRFYFFHADGSP
+68 NTIRFYFFHADGSP

-155 NNNGTVTLSELR
+155 NNKGTVTLSELR

-212 TTDAAAKANPVN
+212 TSDLAAKANPVN

-237 VDNTTVPTG
+237 VDVDANKLKTG
-246 FTANPWALGD
+246 N
-256 GTKWATDKYGME
+256 GTDWATDQYGME

-273 TSTKIYAVIEGWGV
+273 KSTKIYAVIEGWGV
-287 ADENSKA
+287 ADENSQA
-294 MLEKQIDATWTDG
+294 MLEKQIDATWT
-307 NLGITTWNTADYHRS
+307 NTSLGITPWNTADYHRS

-330 VGTDIYT
+330 VGTDIYN
-337 KANHSFNQYT
+337 KANHSFNEYT
-347 NNIATDFSN
+347 SKIANNFSN

-363 TTQSTVSDVYN
+363 TTQTVVSDVYN
-374 GNNLTKFLVAATLR
+374 GNNLTKFLVAATLK
-388 YKDGTTW
+388 YYDGTNW
-395 KNADICRYRGIEYM
+395 RNADICRYRGIEYM
-409 GGEEKLK
+409 GGEAKLK
-416 AIVAATYNKYY
+416 EVVAATYNKYY
-427 TKNTTTGVYEPLAA
+427 TKNTAGEYEPLAA
-441 SDIKFEYARSV
+441 SDIKFDYTRSV
-452 ANTAAKEV
+452 ENTVAKKV

-486 TYTLVAHNDDVV
+486 TYTLVANNNDVV

-508 RVDGKTYYYVPIRHL
+508 RVNGKTYYYVPIRHL
-523 GAATTNPAYYGVVR
+523 GAATTDPAYYGVVR
-537 NHYYQVNL
+537 NHYYQINL
-545 QSLKGSGSSVY
+545 QSLKGFGSSVY
-556 NPDREIKPVIPE
+556 DPDREIKPVIPAE
-568 EVTSYLAAKINVLQ
+568 ETSYLAAKINVLQ

>member
-50 PTRAAGDYVNGT
+50 PTRATEDYVNGT
-62 DDENQI
+62 DDENKI
-68 NKIRFYFFHADGSP
+68 NTIRFYFFHADGSP

-129 QGKSAAAPATMVA
+129 QGKSAADPATMVA

-155 NNNGTVTLSELR
+155 NNKGTVTLSELR

-212 TTDAAAKANPVN
+212 TSDLAAKANPVN

-237 VDNTTVPTG
+237 VDVDANKLKTG
-246 FTANPWALGD
+246 N
-256 GTKWATDKYGME
+256 GTDWATDQYGME

-273 TSTKIYAVIEGWGV
+273 KSTKIYAVIEGWGV
-287 ADENSKA
+287 ADENSQA
-294 MLEKQIDATWTDG
+294 MLEKQIDATWT
-307 NLGITTWNTADYHRS
+307 NTSLGITPWNTADYHRS

-330 VGTDIYT
+330 VGTDIYN
-337 KANHSFNQYT
+337 KANHSFNEYT
-347 NNIATDFSN
+347 SKIANNFSN

-363 TTQSTVSDVYN
+363 TTQTVVSDVYN
-374 GNNLTKFLVAATLR
+374 GNNLTKFLVAATLK
-388 YKDGTTW
+388 YYDGTNW
-395 KNADICRYRGIEYM
+395 RNADICRYRGIEYM
-409 GGEEKLK
+409 GGEAKLK
-416 AIVAATYNKYY
+416 EVVAATYNKYY
-427 TKNTTTGVYEPLAA
+427 TKNTAGEYEPLAA
-441 SDIKFEYARSV
+441 SDIKFDYTRSV
-452 ANTAAKEV
+452 ENTVAKKV

-486 TYTLVAHNDDVV
+486 TYTLVANNNDVV

-508 RVDGKTYYYVPIRHL
+508 RVNGKTYYYVPIRHL
-523 GAATTNPAYYGVVR
+523 GAATTDPAYYGVVR
-537 NHYYQVNL
+537 NHYYQINL
-545 QSLKGSGSSVY
+545 QSLKGFGSSVY
-556 NPDREIKPVIPE
+556 DPDREIKPVIPAE
-568 EVTSYLAAKINVLQ
+568 ETSYLAAKINVLQ

-588 DVNLGK
+588 SVDLGK

>member
-1 MKIFKLFPLAC
+1 MKIFKFFPLAC

-50 PTRAAGDYVNGT
+50 PTRATEDYVNGT
-62 DDENQI
+62 DDENKI
-68 NKIRFYFFHADGSP
+68 NTIRFYFFHADGSP

-155 NNNGTVTLSELR
+155 NNKGTVTLSELR

-212 TTDAAAKANPVN
+212 TSDLAAKANPVN

-237 VDNTTVPTG
+237 VDVDANKLKTG
-246 FTANPWALGD
+246 N
-256 GTKWATDKYGME
+256 GTDWATDQYGME

-273 TSTKIYAVIEGWGV
+273 KSTKIYAVIEGWGV
-287 ADENSKA
+287 ADENSQA
-294 MLEKQIDATWTDG
+294 MLEKQIDATWT
-307 NLGITTWNTADYHRS
+307 NTSLGITPWNTADYHRS

-330 VGTDIYT
+330 VGTDIYN
-337 KANHSFNQYT
+337 KANHSFNEYT
-347 NNIATDFSN
+347 SKIANNFSN

-363 TTQSTVSDVYN
+363 TTQTVVSDVYN
-374 GNNLTKFLVAATLR
+374 GNNLTKFLVAATLK
-388 YKDGTTW
+388 YYDGTNW
-395 KNADICRYRGIEYM
+395 RNADICRYRGIEYM
-409 GGEEKLK
+409 GGEAKLK
-416 AIVAATYNKYY
+416 EVVAATYNKYY
-427 TKNTTTGVYEPLAA
+427 TKNTAGEYEPLAA
-441 SDIKFEYARSV
+441 SDIKFDYTRSV
-452 ANTAAKEV
+452 ENTVAKKV
-460 ADCQMVPTLVDAT
+460 ADCQMVPTLVDRT

-486 TYTLVAHNDDVV
+486 TYTLVTNNDDVV

-508 RVDGKTYYYVPIRHL
+508 RENGKTYYYVPIRHL
-523 GAATTNPAYYGVVR
+523 GAATTDPAYYGVVR
-537 NHYYQVNL
+537 NHYYQINL
-545 QSLKGSGSSVY
+545 QSLKGFGSSVY
-556 NPDREIKPVIPE
+556 NPDREIKPVIPAE
-568 EVTSYLAAKINVLQ
+568 ETSYLAAKINVLQ

>member
-1 MKIFKLFPLAC
+1 MKISKLFPFAC
-12 AALMMSACS
+12 AALMMTACG
-21 SDDGNGSENPNIAS
+21 SDNDIEGGATNPGGD
-35 EAQYLA
+35 AQYLA

-50 PTRAAGDYVNGT
+50 PTRAGDYVDGT
-62 DDENQI
+62 TAE
-68 NKIRFYFFHADGSP
+68 NKISNVRFYFFHDDGSP
-82 YVLTNTTETT
+82 YVLVNTDETT
-92 TGTDVNWLEQN
+92 TGTDVNWLEQK
-103 PPITTTPPTP
+103 PPITTTSPTP

-142 VINPET
+142 IINPQT

-173 QFYKLNAAGTTNE
+173 KFYNLNAGTSTNE
-186 AFVMT
+186 DFVMT

-246 FTANPWALGD
+246 FTVNPWALGD

-294 MLEKQIDATWTDG
+294 MLEKQIDATWTDT

-347 NNIATDFSN
+347 NKIATDFSN

-363 TTQSTVSDVYN
+363 TTQSAVSDVYN

-427 TKNTTTGVYEPLAA
+427 TKNTTGGYEPLAA

-452 ANTAAKEV
+452 ANASAKKVE
-460 ADCQMVPTLVDAT
+460 DCQMVPTLVDAH

-486 TYTLVAHNDDVV
+486 SYTKVTDNNSVV

-508 RVDGKTYYYVPIRHL
+508 RVNGKTYYYVPIRHL
-523 GAATTNPAYYGVVR
+523 GAAITNPAYYGVVR

-545 QSLKGSGSSVY
+545 QSLKGFGSSVY
-556 NPDREIKPVIPE
+556 NPDREINPVIPKE
-568 EVTSYLAAKINVLQ
+568 ETSYLAAQINVLQ

>member
-12 AALMMSACS
+12 AALMMSACG
-21 SDDGNGSENPNIAS
+21 SDNDIEGGATNPGGD
-35 EAQYLA
+35 AQYLA

-50 PTRAAGDYVNGT
+50 PTRATEDYVNGT
-62 DDENQI
+62 DDENKI
-68 NKIRFYFFHADGSP
+68 NTIRFYFFHADGSP

-92 TGTDVNWLEQN
+92 TGTDVNWLEKN
-103 PPITTTPPTP
+103 APSTTAPTP
-113 AGQGTVDKVT
+113 AGQGTVDKIT

-155 NNNGTVTLSELR
+155 NNKGTVTLSELR

-212 TTDAAAKANPVN
+212 TSDVAAKNNPVN

-237 VDNTTVPTG
+237 VDDN
-246 FTANPWALGD
+246 NLKLGH
-256 GTKWATDKYGME
+256 GTDWATDQYGME

-273 TSTKIYAVIEGWGV
+273 KSTKIYAVIEGWGV
-287 ADENSKA
+287 ADENSQA
-294 MLEKQIDATWTDG
+294 MLEKQIDATWTDT

-330 VGTDIYT
+330 VGTNIYK

-347 NNIATDFSN
+347 SKIGTDFTN

-363 TTQSTVSDVYN
+363 TTQTVVSDVYN
-374 GNNLTKFLVAATLR
+374 GNNLTKFLVAATLK
-388 YKDGTTW
+388 YYDGTTW

-409 GGEEKLK
+409 GGEAKLK
-416 AIVAATYNKYY
+416 EVVAATYNKYY
-427 TKNTTTGVYEPLAA
+427 TKNTTGGYEPLAA
-441 SDIKFEYARSV
+441 SDIKFASARSV
-452 ANTAAKEV
+452 ENTAAKVV
-460 ADCQMVPTLVDAT
+460 ADCQMVPTLVDAA

-486 TYTLVAHNDDVV
+486 NYTLVANNNNVV

-508 RVDGKTYYYVPIRHL
+508 RVNGKTYYYVPIRHL
-523 GAATTNPAYYGVVR
+523 GAATTDPAYYGVVR

-545 QSLKGSGSSVY
+545 QSLKGFGSSVY
-556 NPDREIKPVIPE
+556 DPDKEIIPVIPAE
-568 EVTSYLAAKINVLQ
+568 ETSYLAAQINVLQ
-582 WRVVSQ
+582 WRVVKQ